1 MADPT
6 DLRADPETVRAEAEP
21 GEAGAVEEVEE
32 EQRSLMRR
40 LLTANTSWTLLVLF
54 GLVLSFT
61 LARPTQ
67 FGTLF
72 NFRNIA
78 IDGATL
84 LVMSVGMT
92 FVIITGGIDLS
103 IGSVLIF
110 SGVIAAKVMAAVDHS
125 QNGSVSQI
133 LLGLLAALAVGLG
146 WGLLNGVL
154 IAKGRIPALI
164 VTLGTLGMALG
175 SAQLITGGVDVR
187 GLPLMLGNTIGN
199 GDLELTGMGFL
210 FRIPWIVFVAAGVT
224 ILGGI
229 TLAATRFGR
238 HTYAIG
244 SNAEAARR
252 AGIAVDRHLIRI
264 YGLSGLLAGLA
275 GFLNLAHFTTTTL
288 GGHSTDNL
296 QAIAAVVIGGTSL
309 FGGIGSVIGTVVGV
323 FIPAVLQNGFVIVG
337 VQAFWQ
343 PVAVGAVLI
352 AAVYVDQIKRSRS
365 SRAFAATSSTSRWPA
380 APRRRPAS
388 WG

>member
-1 MADPT
+1 MADSA
-6 DLRADPETVRAEAEP
+6 DLRADPETVRAQAEP

-32 EQRSLMRR
+32 EQRSLIRR

-54 GLVLSFT
+54 SLVLGFT

-103 IGSVLIF
+103 IGSVLLF

-164 VTLGTLGMALG
+164 VTLGTALG

-229 TLAATRFGR
+229 ALAATRFGR

-264 YGLSGLLAGLA
+264 
-275 GFLNLAHFTTTTL
+275 
-288 GGHSTDNL
+288 
-296 QAIAAVVIGGTSL
+296 
-309 FGGIGSVIGTVVGV
+309 
-323 FIPAVLQNGFVIVG
+323 
-337 VQAFWQ
+337 
-343 PVAVGAVLI
+343 
-352 AAVYVDQIKRSRS
+352 
-365 SRAFAATSSTSRWPA
+365 
-380 APRRRPAS
+380 
-388 WG
+388 

>member
-1 MADPT
+1 MADSA
-6 DLRADPETVRAEAEP
+6 DLRADPETVRAQAEP

-32 EQRSLMRR
+32 EQRSLIRR

-54 GLVLSFT
+54 SLVLGFT

-175 SAQLITGGVDVR
+175 SAQLI
-187 GLPLMLGNTIGN
+187 
-199 GDLELTGMGFL
+199 
-210 FRIPWIVFVAAGVT
+210 
-224 ILGGI
+224 
-229 TLAATRFGR
+229 
-238 HTYAIG
+238 
-244 SNAEAARR
+244 
-252 AGIAVDRHLIRI
+252 
-264 YGLSGLLAGLA
+264 
-275 GFLNLAHFTTTTL
+275 
-288 GGHSTDNL
+288 
-296 QAIAAVVIGGTSL
+296 
-309 FGGIGSVIGTVVGV
+309 
-323 FIPAVLQNGFVIVG
+323 
-337 VQAFWQ
+337 
-343 PVAVGAVLI
+343 
-352 AAVYVDQIKRSRS
+352 
-365 SRAFAATSSTSRWPA
+365 
-380 APRRRPAS
+380 
-388 WG
+388 

>member
-1 MADPT
+1 MADSA
-6 DLRADPETVRAEAEP
+6 DLRADPETVRAQAEP

-32 EQRSLMRR
+32 EQRSLIRR

-54 GLVLSFT
+54 SLVLGFT

-229 TLAATRFGR
+229 ALAATRFGR

-309 FGGIGSVIGTVVGV
+309 FGGIGSIIGTVVGV

-352 AAVYVDQIKRSRS
+352 AAVYVDQIKRRS
-365 SRAFAATSSTSRWPA
+365 SERE
-380 APRRRPAS
+380 
-388 WG
+388 

>member
-1 MADPT
+1 MADST
-6 DLRADPETVRAEAEP
+6 DLRAGLDPAAVDAEP
-21 GEAGAVEEVEE
+21 GDLGAFEEREE
-32 EQRSLMRR
+32 ERDSLLRR
-40 LLTANTSWTLLVLF
+40 VMTANTSWTLLVLF
-54 GLVLSFT
+54 GLVIGFT

-67 FGTLF
+67 FGSLF

-110 SGVIAAKVMAAVDHS
+110 SGVIAAKVMAGVDHS
-125 QNGSVSQI
+125 TNGSVGQI
-133 LLGLLAALAVGLG
+133 LIGLAAALVVGLA
-146 WGLLNGVL
+146 WGLFNGVL

-175 SAQLITGGVDVR
+175 AAQLITGGVDVR

-199 GDLELTGMGFL
+199 GDLQLTGFGFL

-224 ILGGI
+224 IVGAVSLG
-229 TLAATRFGR
+229 ATRFGR

-244 SNAEAARR
+244 SNPEAARR
-252 AGIAVDRHLIRI
+252 AGIAVDRQLIKI

-288 GGHSTDNL
+288 AGHSTDNL

-309 FGGIGSVIGTVVGV
+309 FGGIGSILGTVVGV
-323 FIPAVLQNGFVIVG
+323 FIPAVLQNGFVILG

-352 AAVYVDQIKRSRS
+352 AAVYVDQVKRRSRE
-365 SRAFAATSSTSRWPA
+365 RE
-380 APRRRPAS
+380 
-388 WG
+388 

>member
-1 MADPT
+1 MADST
-6 DLRADPETVRAEAEP
+6 GFRADPERDRAQAES
-21 GEAGAVEEVEE
+21 GEAGAVEEGAE
-32 EQRSLMRR
+32 EQRSLLRR

-54 GLVLSFT
+54 GLVLGFT
-61 LARPTQ
+61 LARPTE
-67 FGTLF
+67 FGSLF

-110 SGVIAAKVMAAVDHS
+110 SGVIAAKFMAVVDHS

-199 GDLELTGMGFL
+199 GDLQLTGMGFL

-224 ILGGI
+224 VLGGI
-229 TLAATRFGR
+229 ALAQTRFGR

-288 GGHSTDNL
+288 AGHSTDNL

-309 FGGIGSVIGTVVGV
+309 FGGIGSIIGTVVGV
-323 FIPAVLQNGFVIVG
+323 FIPAVLQNGFVILG

-352 AAVYVDQIKRSRS
+352 AAVYVDQIKRRSRE
-365 SRAFAATSSTSRWPA
+365 RE
-380 APRRRPAS
+380 
-388 WG
+388 

>member
-1 MADPT
+1 MADST
-6 DLRADPETVRAEAEP
+6 DLRADLDAARVDAEQGDAEQ
-21 GEAGAVEEVEE
+21 GDAGPFDEMDEE
-32 EQRSLMRR
+32 RSSLLRR
-40 LLTANTSWTLLVLF
+40 VLTANTSWTLLVLF
-54 GLVLSFT
+54 GLVLGFT
-61 LARPTQ
+61 LMRPTQ

-110 SGVIAAKVMAAVDHS
+110 SGVIAAKVMAGVEHS
-125 QNGSVSQI
+125 TNGSVGQL
-133 LLGLLAALAVGLG
+133 LLGVAAALAVGLG

-175 SAQLITGGVDVR
+175 AAQLITGGIDVR

-199 GDLELTGMGFL
+199 GDLQLTGMGFL
-210 FRIPWIVFVAAGVT
+210 LRIPWIVFVAAGVT
-224 ILGGI
+224 IVGAI
-229 TLAATRFGR
+229 ALAATRFGR

-244 SNAEAARR
+244 SNPEAARR
-252 AGIAVDRHLIRI
+252 AGIAVDRQLIKI

-288 GGHSTDNL
+288 AGHSTDNL

-309 FGGIGSVIGTVVGV
+309 FGGIGSILGTVVGV
-323 FIPAVLQNGFVIVG
+323 FIPAVLQNGFVILG

-352 AAVYVDQIKRSRS
+352 AAVYVDQVKRRSRE
-365 SRAFAATSSTSRWPA
+365 R
-380 APRRRPAS
+380 
-388 WG
+388 G

>member
-1 MADPT
+1 MADST
-6 DLRADPETVRAEAEP
+6 DLRAGLDPAGVDAEAGDLGP
-21 GEAGAVEEVEE
+21 FEEREE
-32 EQRSLMRR
+32 ERDSLLRR
-40 LLTANTSWTLLVLF
+40 VLTANTSWTLLVLF
-54 GLVLSFT
+54 GLVLGFT

-67 FGTLF
+67 FGSLF

-110 SGVIAAKVMAAVDHS
+110 SGVIAAKVMAGVDHS
-125 QNGSVSQI
+125 TNGSVGQI
-133 LLGLLAALAVGLG
+133 LIGLAAAVAVGLA

-175 SAQLITGGVDVR
+175 AAQLITGGVDVR

-199 GDLELTGMGFL
+199 GDLQLTGFGFL

-224 ILGGI
+224 ILGAVSLG
-229 TLAATRFGR
+229 ATRFGR

-244 SNAEAARR
+244 SNPEAARR
-252 AGIAVDRHLIRI
+252 AGIAVDRQLIRI

-288 GGHSTDNL
+288 AGHSTDNL

-309 FGGIGSVIGTVVGV
+309 FGGIGSILGTVVGV
-323 FIPAVLQNGFVIVG
+323 FIPAVLQNGFVILG

-352 AAVYVDQIKRSRS
+352 AAVYVDQVKRRSRE
-365 SRAFAATSSTSRWPA
+365 RE
-380 APRRRPAS
+380 
-388 WG
+388 